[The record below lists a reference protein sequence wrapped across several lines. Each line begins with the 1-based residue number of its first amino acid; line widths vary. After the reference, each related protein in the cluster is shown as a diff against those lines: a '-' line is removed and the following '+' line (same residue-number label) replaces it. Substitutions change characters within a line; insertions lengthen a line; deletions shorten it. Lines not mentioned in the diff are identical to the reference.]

1 MYGFFR
7 CAACV
12 PAGRVGDISWN
23 LEHIL
28 QLARSAENAGC
39 AIVLFPELSLTSAS
53 CGDLYRDRM
62 FLKQTEKAVA
72 QFLQETGSC
81 SALFVIGAP
90 VEDRNRIYDCSIL
103 IQNGVICGIVPKS
116 CRSGDGVFASG
127 AGIEGREITYAGM
140 IVPFGSDLIFETD
153 NGVKI
158 GMEIGDDALSVI
170 PPGAALAIA
179 GANLILSPSAEI
191 DFADQTKKRLN
202 RLSVQSLQS
211 LTTRIYVSAG
221 VTESTTDSVCSGHCA
236 VYSMGKQL
244 LNTPRF
250 ERGDKIYFTDTDL
263 ENVNAARVADKFFAA
278 RTEMFSQDHLRRVEL
293 NSLPESDGKLLK
305 IDRMPF
311 VPADE
316 QDRTERCEE
325 IFNIQ
330 CAGLAKRMEH
340 TGAKKLVLG
349 ISGGLDSTLALL
361 VCVNTMKLLK
371 RSASDVITVTMPG
384 FGTTGR
390 TYDNAV
396 GLCRGLGTELREINI
411 SKACLQHFSDI
422 GHDPENR
429 NVVYENTQARERTQ
443 ILHDIA
449 NAVGGLCIGTGDL
462 SEAAMGWC
470 TFSGD
475 HIAMYS
481 VNCDIPKSLI
491 RPIITWAGRNLK
503 EDIRN
508 ILQDIMETP
517 VSPELLPAS
526 EGGEIKQKTE
536 DIIGPYEMHDFFLY
550 HFVKYHIAPDK
561 LLFLATKAFGN
572 DYPEDKI
579 KQFLT
584 LFFRRFFSQQ
594 FKRSCCQDGP
604 KVGSIALSPRTDWKM
619 PSDACVSEWLSK
631 LEN

>member
-12 PAGRVGDISWN
+12 PAGKVGDISWN
-23 LEHIL
+23 LGRIL
-28 QLARSAENAGC
+28 QLAKSAEDAGC
-39 AIVLFPELSLTSAS
+39 AVTLFPELALTSAS

-62 FLKQTEKAVA
+62 FLKQAEKAIE
-72 QFLQETGSC
+72 QFLQETAEYS
-81 SALFVIGAP
+81 SLFVIGVP

-103 IQNGVICGIVPKS
+103 VQNGIICGIVPKS
-116 CRSGDGVFASG
+116 CRAENSVFSPG
-127 AGIEGREITYAGM
+127 AGIEGREIAYAGM
-140 IVPFGSDLIFETD
+140 IVPFGTDLIFESE

-158 GMEIGDDALSVI
+158 GMEIGDDAAAVI

-179 GANLILSPSAEI
+179 GANLILTPSAEN
-191 DFADQTKKRLN
+191 DFADRTRKRLE

-211 LTTRIYVSAG
+211 LTARVFVSAG
-221 VTESTTDSVCSGHCA
+221 VSESTTDSVCSGHCA

-244 LNTPRF
+244 LNAPRF
-250 ERGDKIYFTDTDL
+250 ERGDKIYFTDIDL
-263 ENVNAARVADKFFAA
+263 ENINAARIADKGYAFH
-278 RTEMFSQDHLRRVEL
+278 TEMFSQDQFRRVEL
-293 NSLPESDGKLLK
+293 NTLQESDGALLK
-305 IDRMPF
+305 VSRLPF
-311 VPADE
+311 VPTDE
-316 QDRTERCEE
+316 QEKADRCEE

-361 VCVNTMKLLK
+361 FCVNTMKLLK

-390 TYDNAV
+390 TYENAV
-396 GLCRGLGTELREINI
+396 GLCKGLGTELREINI
-411 SKACLQHFSDI
+411 SKACLQHFADI

-443 ILHDIA
+443 ILHDVA
-449 NAVGGLCIGTGDL
+449 NGVGGLCIGTGDL

-470 TFSGD
+470 TFNGD

-491 RPIITWAGRNLK
+491 RPIIKWAGKDMK
-503 EDIRN
+503 EEIRN

-526 EGGEIKQKTE
+526 AGGEIKQKTE

-550 HFVKYHIAPDK
+550 HFVKFHTAPDK
-561 LLFLATKAFGN
+561 LLFLAGKAFGS
-572 DYPEDKI
+572 DYPEEKI

-619 PSDACVSEWLSK
+619 PSDACASEWLAR
-631 LEN
+631 LDN

>member
-12 PAGRVGDISWN
+12 PAGKVGDISWN

-28 QLARSAENAGC
+28 QLAKSAEWAGC
-39 AIVLFPELSLTSAS
+39 AVAVFPELSLTSAS

-62 FLKQTEKAVA
+62 FLKQTEKAVET
-72 QFLQETGSC
+72 FLQETAES
-81 SALFVIGAP
+81 STLFVLGAP

-103 IQNGVICGIVPKS
+103 VQNGMICGIVPKS
-116 CRSGDGVFASG
+116 CRSENGIFSSG
-127 AGIEGREITYAGM
+127 AGIEGREIAYAGM
-140 IVPFGSDLIFETD
+140 IVPFGSDLIFESD

-158 GMEIGDDALSVI
+158 GMEIGDDASAVI

-179 GANLILSPSAEI
+179 GANLILSPSAEN
-191 DFADQTKKRLN
+191 DFADQTRKRLN
-202 RLSVQSLQS
+202 RLEAQSLQS
-211 LTTRIYVSAG
+211 LTARIFVSAG
-221 VTESTTDSVCSGHCA
+221 VSESTTDSVCSGHCA
-236 VYSMGKQL
+236 AYSIGKQL

-250 ERGDKIYFTDTDL
+250 ERGDNIWFTDIDMET
-263 ENVNAARVADKFFAA
+263 VNAARIADKRYAA
-278 RTEMFSQDHLRRVEL
+278 HTEMFSQDQLRRVEL
-293 NSLPESDGKLLK
+293 NTLEESDGDLLK
-305 IDRMPF
+305 INRLPF
-311 VPADE
+311 VPSDEHEKAD
-316 QDRTERCEE
+316 RCEE

-340 TGAKKLVLG
+340 TGAQKLVLG

-361 VCVNTMKLLK
+361 VCVNTMKLLN
-371 RSASDVITVTMPG
+371 RPASDVITVTMPG

-396 GLCRGLGTELREINI
+396 GLCKGLGTELREINI
-411 SKACLQHFSDI
+411 SNACRQHYADI
-422 GHDPENR
+422 GHDQENR
-429 NVVYENTQARERTQ
+429 NGVYENTQARERTQ

-449 NAVGGLCIGTGDL
+449 NGVNGLCIGTGDL

-470 TFSGD
+470 TFNGD

-491 RPIITWAGRNLK
+491 RPIITWAGRNM
-503 EDIRN
+503 EESVRN

-517 VSPELLPAS
+517 VSPELLPATA
-526 EGGEIKQKTE
+526 GGEIKQKTE

-550 HFVKYHIAPDK
+550 HFVKFHTAPDK
-561 LLFLATKAFGN
+561 LLFLAAKAFGE
-572 DYPEDKI
+572 DYPEEKI

-619 PSDACVSEWLSK
+619 PSDACASEWLAK
-631 LEN
+631 LNN